1 MNNTMKKVMNILS
14 KIALWLVVAFTVFI
28 MVFTIFTVTTVE
40 KNNRSIF
47 GYNFYIVRSNSMS
60 KSENNEHMKVHFNA
74 GDIIITKAVKNPTNL
89 KEGQIITFYSTVYQE
104 TTTHMIHRVEKDS
117 KGNVIGYVTFGT
129 RTGAIDK
136 TSDGKAE
143 AIVEPGLVFGIYSA
157 KLPGAG
163 NFFAYMKT
171 TPGYIVCILV
181 PFMLLIIYNGV
192 NVIRLFRTYKREQ
205 NAVIEA
211 ERAEIAAQRKQNEEM
226 LRELQALKEQ
236 LANRGGDTGEKE

>member
-1 MNNTMKKVMNILS
+1 
-14 KIALWLVVAFTVFI
+14 
-28 MVFTIFTVTTVE
+28 
-40 KNNRSIF
+40 
-47 GYNFYIVRSNSMS
+47 
-60 KSENNEHMKVHFNA
+60 MKVHFDA

-143 AIVEPGLVFGIYSA
+143 EIVEPGLVFGIYSA

-211 ERAEIAAQRKQNEEM
+211 ERAEIAAQRISGSCLNNLFFAYPACPIHVKPQYELSL
-226 LRELQALKEQ
+226 LRIIIVVITL
-236 LANRGGDTGEKE
+236 TH